1 MKIKSLYALSLGI
14 VLLVSGCSGSGKL
27 SGADKAKEEKIA
39 QLKASVCV
47 IPNATGKDTVRPQDL
62 TDVWNNGEEPVPNDP
77 AQADFWAKV
86 FQWNRDFEA
95 LLVLDSNWFDR
106 TNGTGWIKYCNPK

>member
-1 MKIKSLYALSLGI
+1 
-14 VLLVSGCSGSGKL
+14 
-27 SGADKAKEEKIA
+27 
-39 QLKASVCV
+39 
-47 IPNATGKDTVRPQDL
+47 
-62 TDVWNNGEEPVPNDP
+62 VWNNGEEPVPNDP

-106 TNGTGWIKYCNPK
+106 TNGTGWIKYCNSK